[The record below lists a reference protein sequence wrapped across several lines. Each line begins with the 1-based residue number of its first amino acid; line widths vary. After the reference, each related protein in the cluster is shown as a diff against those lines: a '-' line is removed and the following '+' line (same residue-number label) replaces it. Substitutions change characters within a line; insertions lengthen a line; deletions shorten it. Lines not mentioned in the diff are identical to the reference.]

1 MMTDQETTQKQKEL
15 LDALDAAQIA
25 KTYLRLIKPVL
36 GDNDIRNIRLEEIQ
50 ISEDEQLWLVT
61 LGFDRLLDEDEA
73 LVPNQTRREYKLFEI
88 DASTRKVKSMKIRTV

>member
-15 LDALDAAQIA
+15 LDALGAAQIA
-25 KTYLRLIKPVL
+25 RAYLRSVKSML
-36 GDNDIRNIRLEEIQ
+36 GGVEIQNIRLEEIQ

-61 LGFDRLLDEDEA
+61 LGFDRVLDEDEA

-88 DASTRKVKSMKIRTV
+88 DANTRKVKSMKIRVV